1 MLEKLNTIIENFE
14 SLRAQSLLPEVFENP
29 EQAKVIN
36 KQIAAMQKTYDI
48 ATAYKKNLETLAG
61 SKEILE
67 TEKDP
72 ELLEL
77 ANLEMDE
84 AKSNIEI
91 LDQQLTIALL
101 PKDPNDEKNIFL
113 EIRPAAGGDES
124 GLFGAELLRMYLAFA
139 QKKGRK
145 AEIIEEQLSDI
156 GGVKFVMV
164 KISGESVYSMMKFES

>member
-48 ATAYKKNLETLAG
+48 ATAYKKNLETLART
-61 SKEILE
+61 KENPE

-77 ANLEMDE
+77 ATLEMDE
-84 AKSNIEI
+84 AKSNIET
-91 LDQQLTIALL
+91 LDQQLTVALL

-113 EIRPAAGGDES
+113 EIR
-124 GLFGAELLRMYLAFA
+124 
-139 QKKGRK
+139 
-145 AEIIEEQLSDI
+145 
-156 GGVKFVMV
+156 
-164 KISGESVYSMMKFES
+164 